1 MENIEIK
8 RYRVMEINNLV
19 CVSDVDSMLYYIS
32 KLNEKNLN
40 YDEIVFQFKLY
51 CIQNNFNKIN
61 EIMNLKIIGNEN
73 IMYIIERLCY
83 YNNIESIKIIIN
95 QLDNN
100 EKNSIFLKCCQNY
113 NNDSINYLSKT
124 IDLNIIDKNLLFRN
138 LCISGNINLLQ
149 KFINNN
155 KNELEYNKNLY
166 LISSI
171 KSSNIELIKWFID
184 NYEYDDDAL
193 YNAFY
198 SSCFYGNLDIIKLFT
213 VVNIDNSFI
222 NNLYNDWYDQGIQ
235 VRHDVINILNDRMDR

>member
-8 RYRVMEINNLV
+8 RYRVAEINNLV
-19 CVSDVDSMLYYIS
+19 SASDVDSMLDYMS
-32 KLNEKNLN
+32 KLNDKNLN

-61 EIMNLKIIGNEN
+61 EIMKMKIIGNEN

-83 YNNIESIKIIIN
+83 YNNIESIKIIID

-100 EKNSIFLKCCQNY
+100 EKNSIFLKCCENY

-124 IDLNIIDKNLLFRN
+124 IDLNIIDKTLLFKN
-138 LCISGNINLLQ
+138 LCVSGNINLLQ
-149 KFINNN
+149 KFINN

-171 KSSNIELIKWFID
+171 KSSNIELIKWFLD
-184 NYEYDDDAL
+184 NYNYDDDVL

-213 VVNIDNSFI
+213 INVDEIFI
-222 NNLYNDWYDQGIQ
+222 NNLYNEWYDHRILIK
-235 VRHDVINILNDRMDR
+235 HDVINILNDRMDK